1 MKEQTTTMTLSLLV
15 LLVVLKN
22 LKKYGIAILIL
33 HMKMN
38 VNFKKKIIQAAPET
52 ATSLV
57 EKERPTG
64 MDLPSVKVRE
74 TLKKEAKLGT

>member
-74 TLKKEAKLGT
+74 TLKKGAKLGT